1 MICNKLQHWSGV
13 PQSCI
18 SCKVLQILQNVLQ
31 NVLQI
36 LYFAVVA
43 GFQLCFF
50 TNFLDIYI
58 LINYLKVLICI
69 LYYLISFSVMKI
81 GKFDILNFLE
91 KKLDL
96 EKFSTYFVEKNIFFG
111 SF

>member
-1 MICNKLQHWSGV
+1 MR
-13 PQSCI
+13 
-18 SCKVLQILQNVLQ
+18 KVLQILH
-31 NVLQI
+31 
-36 LYFAVVA
+36 FAVVA

-50 TNFLDIYI
+50 TNFFGIYI

-91 KKLDL
+91 
-96 EKFSTYFVEKNIFFG
+96 FFFFLQ
-111 SF
+111 SQFFCILTSKVVPT